1 MTLFLPDDGAFAEA
15 VRAPAPTRHDRIS
28 ILFHWATLLL
38 IAAMFWSAWAR
49 ESADDAAAAARFL
62 TIHRSIGV
70 TIWVVTLLRIP
81 WRILF
86 AAAPAL
92 PSTIPAAHHVAARAN
107 QIALYALLILQP
119 LTGLL
124 QTIWR
129 GAAVRIVRR
138 DHSRDRPARQGS
150 VAPVPR
156 RPRNLRNDPPH
167 PDWAARTR
175 GPVPRRGPTR
185 RGDGHDAADRPRAAG
200 RDGKR
205 RMTPF
210 KRHRMRPPTRMLS

>member
-124 QTIWR
+124 QTIWQGR
-129 GAAVRIVRR
+129 PFGLFGAAIPTIARPEKGLSHLFRGVHATSATILLILIGLHALAALFHGVVRR
-138 DHSRDRPARQGS
+138 DGVMGTMLPIGRARPAATG
-150 VAPVPR
+150 
-156 RPRNLRNDPPH
+156 N
-167 PDWAARTR
+167 
-175 GPVPRRGPTR
+175 GE
-185 RGDGHDAADRPRAAG
+185 
-200 RDGKR
+200 
-205 RMTPF
+205 
-210 KRHRMRPPTRMLS
+210 